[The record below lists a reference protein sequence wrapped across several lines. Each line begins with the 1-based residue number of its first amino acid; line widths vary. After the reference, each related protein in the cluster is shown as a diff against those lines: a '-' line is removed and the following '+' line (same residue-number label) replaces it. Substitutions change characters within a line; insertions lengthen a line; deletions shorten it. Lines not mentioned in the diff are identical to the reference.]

1 MRPASAVF
9 SLSAAIIVTWG
20 LWGFFGKIAL
30 IRQMPA
36 TSVFL
41 AEVAVGAAVG
51 CVILAVFLGNGQMMP
66 WRAPANIYGLL
77 SGVGMGVGLLLFY
90 VALDYGKAVVIVPLT
105 AIYPLVTVLLSYL
118 FLGER
123 PSPLQWCGLALVVV
137 GAALLLSA
145 PILTSEDSN

>member
-1 MRPASAVF
+1 MRPALAVF
-9 SLSAAIIVTWG
+9 SLSAAIIVMWG
-20 LWGFFGKIAL
+20 LWGFFGKLAL
-30 IRQMPA
+30 NRQMPA

-51 CVILAVFLGNGQMMP
+51 CVILIVLLGNGHTMP

-90 VALDYGKAVVIVPLT
+90 VALDYGEAVVIVPLT
-105 AIYPLVTVLLSYL
+105 ATYPLVTVLLSCL

-123 PSPLQWCGLALVVV
+123 PSLLQWLGLALVIA
-137 GAALLLSA
+137 GAALLLSG
-145 PILTSEDSN
+145 PILTAEDSS

>member
-1 MRPASAVF
+1 MRPAIAV
-9 SLSAAIIVTWG
+9 SLLSAAIIVTWG
-20 LWGFFGKIAL
+20 LWSFFGKLAL
-30 IRQMPA
+30 NRQMPA

-51 CVILAVFLGNGQMMP
+51 CVMLAIFSYNDRMIP

-77 SGVGMGVGLLLFY
+77 SGVGMGIGLLLFY

-105 AIYPLVTVLLSYL
+105 ATYPLVTVLLSHL

-123 PSPLQWCGLALVVV
+123 PTTLQWCGLGLVVV
-137 GAALLLSA
+137 GAALLLSG
-145 PILTSEDSN
+145 PILTAEDSS